1 MFSLRIIVNGRAN
14 ESFGFSARKWKDTE
28 SLPPLSLSLSLSLS
42 LFLYMGR
49 QAHRFRREDRRVN
62 IHDSVRRAKCRV
74 LSMLHRQW
82 HPYAILYR
90 G

>member
-1 MFSLRIIVNGRAN
+1 MAAPTNLSDSQQ
-14 ESFGFSARKWKDTE
+14 ESGKTQNPS
-28 SLPPLSLSLSLSLS
+28 PLSLSLSLS